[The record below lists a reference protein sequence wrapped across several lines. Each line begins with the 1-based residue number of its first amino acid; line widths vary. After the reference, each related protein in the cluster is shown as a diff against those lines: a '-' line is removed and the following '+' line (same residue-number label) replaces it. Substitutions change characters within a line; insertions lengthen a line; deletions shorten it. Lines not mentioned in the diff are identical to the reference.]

1 MAEEKNIKTDID
13 RLVEA
18 MNGFRD
24 ANFEPIDRSKFDNP
38 EYADAFNEMLNTQVE
53 RNNRYLARINDAQ
66 MRIGDTSCLKSMFE
80 QITAQEKAIK
90 VLQEA
95 RLDITPDER
104 PLTETNME
112 FLALSAQLKNTFRPC
127 SEDIKEAL
135 ELYDRLDVP
144 SNETWS
150 EMEENEEHLILRNL
164 QKCIQR
170 AAEKLASMERR
181 IGTIDEDVRGLFEV
195 IDKKSSMGTTFLKS
209 VDSLSKSYEDL
220 SGECLDTGRHLY
232 RISRDIDRARNDM
245 FRHNANPSL
254 HDRLRVYE
262 VDHVTLAWRLYNNIV
277 EFESLKITQVNNPE
291 SCKLGLWINNMTDPL
306 LAGTECFKRLVDAH
320 NKLHEECIECFL
332 AKQNYDTIAAMDR
345 FANVMDAL
353 KVFQQAMDEIHDY
366 LRSKGVTEETDVLQF
381 REA

>member
-1 MAEEKNIKTDID
+1 ME
-13 RLVEA
+13 RLILA
-18 MNGFRD
+18 MQGFRD
-24 ANFEPIDRSKFDNP
+24 ANFEPIDREEFDNP
-38 EYADAFNEMLNTQVE
+38 EYADAFNEMMNAQVD

-66 MRIGDTSCLKSMFE
+66 SRIGDTSCLKSMFE

-95 RLDITPDER
+95 RLDVTPDER

-135 ELYDRLDVP
+135 DLYDKLDIP

-150 EMEENEEHLILRNL
+150 EVEENEEHLILRNM

-170 AAEKLASMERR
+170 AAEKLSSMERR
-181 IGTIDEDVRGLFEV
+181 ISTIDEDVRGLFEV
-195 IDKKSSMGTTFLKS
+195 IDKKTSMGTTFLKS
-209 VDSLSKSYEDL
+209 VDSLSKSYEEL

-245 FRHNANPSL
+245 FRHNARPSL

-262 VDHVTLAWRLYNNIV
+262 VDHITLAWRLYNNIV

-291 SCKLGLWINNMTDPL
+291 CCKLGVWINNMTGPV
-306 LAGTECFKRLVDAH
+306 LAETESFKRLVAAH
-320 NKLHEECIECFL
+320 NKLHAECIDCFL
-332 AKQNYDTIAAMDR
+332 AKQNYDTIAAMDK

-353 KVFQQAMDEIHDY
+353 KAFQNAMEELHDY
-366 LRSKGVTEETDVLQF
+366 LRSNGITDETDIWQF
-381 REA
+381 KEPG

>member
-1 MAEEKNIKTDID
+1 ME
-13 RLVEA
+13 RLIEA
-18 MNGFRD
+18 MHNFRD
-24 ANFEPIDRSKFDNP
+24 ANFEPIDREAFDDP
-38 EYADAFNEMLNTQVE
+38 AVADTFNEMMNTQVE

-66 MRIGDTSCLKSMFE
+66 SRIGDTSCLKSMFE

-90 VLQEA
+90 VLQES
-95 RLDITPDER
+95 RLEVTPDER

-135 ELYDRLDVP
+135 DLYDKLNVP
-144 SNETWS
+144 SNDTWS
-150 EMEENEEHLILRNL
+150 EIEENEEYLILRNL
-164 QKCIQR
+164 QRCMQR
-170 AAEKLASMERR
+170 ASEKLASMERR

-195 IDKKSSMGTTFLKS
+195 IDKKTSMGTTFLKS

-245 FRHNANPSL
+245 FRHNARPSL

-262 VDHVTLAWRLYNNIV
+262 VDHITLAWRLYNNIV

-291 SCKLGLWINNMTDPL
+291 SCKLGVWINNIDDPVL
-306 LAGTECFKRLVDAH
+306 KETESFKRLVDAH
-320 NKLHEECIECFL
+320 NKLHDECIECFL
-332 AKQNYDTIAAMDR
+332 AKQNYNTIAAMDK

-353 KVFQQAMDEIHDY
+353 KVFQAAMEELHNY
-366 LRSKGVTEETDVLQF
+366 LRSNGITEETDIWQF
-381 REA
+381 R